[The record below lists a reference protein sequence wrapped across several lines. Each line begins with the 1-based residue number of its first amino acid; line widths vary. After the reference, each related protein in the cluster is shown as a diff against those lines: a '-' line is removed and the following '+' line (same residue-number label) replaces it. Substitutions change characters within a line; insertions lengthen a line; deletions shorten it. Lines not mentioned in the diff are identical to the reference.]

1 MLCFAMGSYG
11 AETEES
17 GRKDTSMNSY
27 RITRVEGAFD
37 WEKIP
42 VLTLDH
48 ILWLPDQGVEA
59 CGQFCYDEDSLY
71 VHLQAVESDIRAEN
85 TEPLSPVCQDSC
97 LEFFFRP
104 EGEERYFNFEINPN
118 GCLYIG
124 FGHDRSDSTAL
135 WREDMKEL
143 FFEKDGLFPSPAEI
157 SLSCSC
163 PDYAIMCKHV
173 AAVLYGVGARFD
185 EDPMLFFELRGVE
198 VSRFIDVSLKDHVDA
213 LLEHADNHT
222 DRMMDDSKID
232 QVFGTI

>member
-143 FFEKDGLFPSPAEI
+143 FSIRADRTEDGWEVYYQIPVSFLRLFYPGYSFSGTLMANVYKCGDLTNHKHYLSWNMVQSEK
-157 SLSCSC
+157 
-163 PDYAIMCKHV
+163 PDFH
-173 AAVLYGVGARFD
+173 RP
-185 EDPMLFFELRGVE
+185 EDFG
-198 VSRFIDVSLKDHVDA
+198 
-213 LLEHADNHT
+213 
-222 DRMMDDSKID
+222 RM
-232 QVFGTI
+232 VFS